1 MADPQPDPAPDPAP
15 DEELDSVLGEITRV
29 LESGE
34 RIDTESYVER
44 YPALAPELKRFF
56 KTRRLE
62 AGDRETGLSPGSVI
76 DDFRIVRE
84 IGRGGMGVV
93 YEAEQLSLG
102 RRVALKVL
110 PPGLLA
116 GKSTVDRFRRE
127 ASAVARLSHPRI
139 VAVHG
144 LSQHGA
150 IAYLAM
156 EFVAGL
162 DLAEIIDRLRTA
174 RTHGRRFVLI
184 SGPHVDQDIATWA
197 KGRKLMGTLPDDP
210 RLGEGIVIDLRNYA
224 PMAAAIA
231 ADAADAL
238 AHAHAHKII
247 HRDIKPGNLLLAAD
261 GRVKL
266 SDFGLA
272 KSRDDASLTK
282 SGDFVGSPAYVSPEQ
297 AASRRKQVDE
307 RSDVYSLGLTL
318 YELLTLHQPFAGKD
332 VAVVLKNILT
342 KDPPRPATLNPRVP
356 QDLETIVMKAI
367 EKDPAN
373 RYQSAAELGDDLRRF
388 MNFEAIRARPPGALS
403 RISRVARRHR
413 LRLVIIAMGVVI
425 VGLSIALA
433 AGALGADRRSVDVAR
448 DIAERLERQGA
459 SPETI
464 GAVQLMAELTQDVS
478 LAERRRGIDRV
489 TEEARALLEQGQY
502 DRVDDLLALVD
513 AKTALGSWNPL
524 ERQLL
529 GHRIVTVKL
538 DLIEALER
546 VLRNLGRP
554 ELSAARRRALLKPLE
569 RLLLDPDAQVCKNA
583 TVALSRLAEPSSLGA
598 LVDALDNRDDTPS
611 REALVQALAV
621 LRDPAA
627 QIYLL
632 EATHDADPYVRY
644 AAMEALAGQGRPQLA
659 AELDHLTKDPV
670 PWVAAQYRQLL
681 QRLAAAAVQ
690 PR

>member
-1 MADPQPDPAPDPAP
+1 MADEKRD
-15 DEELDSVLGEITRV
+15 DELESVLGEITRV
-29 LESGE
+29 IESGE

-62 AGDRETGLSPGSVI
+62 AGDRETGLSAGSVI

-116 GKSTVDRFRRE
+116 GKSAIDRFRRE

-144 LSQHGA
+144 LNQAGA

-156 EFVAGL
+156 EFVDGL

-174 RTHGRRFVLI
+174 RTHGRRFVLV
-184 SGPHVDQDIATWA
+184 SGPHVNEDVAAWA
-197 KGRKLMGTLPDDP
+197 KGRKLVGTLPGDP
-210 RLGEGIVIDLRNYA
+210 RLAEGIVIDLRNYSQ
-224 PMAAAIA
+224 MAAAIA

-238 AHAHAHKII
+238 RHAHAHQII

-272 KSRDDASLTK
+272 KSRDDGSLTRT
-282 SGDFVGSPAYVSPEQ
+282 GDFVGSPAYVSPEQ

-307 RSDVYSLGLTL
+307 RSDIYSLGLTL

-332 VAVVLKNILT
+332 VAVILKNILT
-342 KDPPRPATLNPRVP
+342 KDPPRPSLLNPRVP
-356 QDLETIVMKAI
+356 QDLETIVMKAM
-367 EKDPAN
+367 ERDAAN
-373 RYQSAAELGDDLRRF
+373 RYPSAEELGDDLRRF

-403 RISRVARRHR
+403 RVVRVARRNK
-413 LRLVIIAMGVVI
+413 LRLVIGAMGAVI
-425 VGLSIALA
+425 LGLSITLL
-433 AGALGADRRSVDVAR
+433 AGALGYDRRSATVAR
-448 DIAERLERQGA
+448 DLSRRLESGGA

-464 GAVQLMAELTQDVS
+464 GVVQLVAELTQDVS
-478 LAERRRGIDRV
+478 LAERRRGIDHV
-489 TEEARALLEQGQY
+489 TEEARALLEQGRFE
-502 DRVDDLLALVD
+502 RVDDLLALVD
-513 AKTALGSWNPL
+513 AKTTLGSWSDL

-529 GHRIVTVKL
+529 SHRIVAVKL
-538 DLIEALER
+538 DLVEALEHA
-546 VLRNLGRP
+546 
-554 ELSAARRRALLKPLE
+554 LSEPGPAGLAPARRRALLKPLE
-569 RLLLDPDAQVCKNA
+569 RLLLDPDARVCKNA
-583 TVALSRLAEPSSLGA
+583 AVALSRLADPLSLGA
-598 LVDALDNRDDTPS
+598 LVDALDLRTDRS
-611 REALVQALAV
+611 GKEAVIQALGV
-621 LRDPAA
+621 LRHPDAQPA
-627 QIYLL
+627 LF
-632 EATHDADPYVRY
+632 EATHDADPFVRF
-644 AAMEALAGQGRPQLA
+644 AAMEALEGYGRPELPVQLA
-659 AELDHLTKDPV
+659 HLMADPEN
-670 PWVAAQYRQLL
+670 WVASQYRSLL
-681 QRLAAAAVQ
+681 ERAAAAAAR